1 VRAWSSSAALRVNDS
16 ITIRCGSSVA
26 AMATARRATVY
37 VFPDPPPAT
46 IASGVPLGWSRA
58 RTCASVGVMATDRAR
73 GKKNKQ
79 NKKKYYSVAWQE
91 KGIGERG
98 FG

>member
-1 VRAWSSSAALRVNDS
+1 
-16 ITIRCGSSVA
+16 
-26 AMATARRATVY
+26 
-37 VFPDPPPAT
+37 
-46 IASGVPLGWSRA
+46 
-58 RTCASVGVMATDRAR
+58 MATDRAR